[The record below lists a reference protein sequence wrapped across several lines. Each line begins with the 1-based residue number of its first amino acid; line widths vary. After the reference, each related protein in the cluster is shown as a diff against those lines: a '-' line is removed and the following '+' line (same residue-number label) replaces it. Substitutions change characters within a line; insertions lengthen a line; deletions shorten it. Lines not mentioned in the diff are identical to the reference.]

1 MRWKA
6 AALGLCYDV
15 SILHKSMSQDS
26 QQLLVSVLVIAMGV
40 STYSDDESAIVVA
53 ALFEPNV

>member
-1 MRWKA
+1 
-6 AALGLCYDV
+6 
-15 SILHKSMSQDS
+15 MSQDS